1 MIIKRYG
8 AGIVLTFMIL
18 FLLSGMVL
26 LAFTSGT
33 ADMQPI
39 IMGVAFAAFIIA
51 QYNILKTVFKHLE
64 RFTLLIADFLC
75 IISMV
80 ILYRL
85 DPDTAQKQFIW
96 VLIGNVCMIITMLV
110 IRRSHD
116 FGKMNWIFMI
126 LAIGMLG
133 FTLLLGSTIG
143 GAKNWIKIAPGVT
156 IQPSEF
162 AKILFLIVTAYF
174 LSSRNRKRDMWPY
187 FLFTIA
193 CVGILVLST
202 DLGAA
207 LLFAGTFLIV
217 FYVGTGSLGITLG
230 AIGAFAGG
238 AFLSYKMFS
247 HVQTRV
253 EVWQD
258 PWATYNDKGYQIVQ
272 GLLAIASGG
281 LLGTGLGLG
290 MPEVIPVGTSDYI
303 FAAISEEFGII
314 VAIAIIALYL
324 VFIIRGILIAMDAR
338 TKFDKLLVFGATVM
352 LSLQSFIIIGG
363 VIKLIPLTG
372 ITMPFVSYGGSSML
386 SAMIQLGIIEGV
398 ALKNGEYEEAE
409 LVEMGGAVE

>member
-18 FLLSGMVL
+18 FLLSGMML
-26 LAFTSGT
+26 LSFVGGAF
-33 ADMQPI
+33 DMQALLVGGI
-39 IMGVAFAAFIIA
+39 FAVFIIL
-51 QYNILKTVFKHLE
+51 QYNILRKIFKHVE
-64 RFTLLIADFLC
+64 RFALLIADFLC
-75 IISMV
+75 IISIV

-85 DPDTAQKQFIW
+85 DPDTAMKQFMWI
-96 VLIGNVCMIITMLV
+96 LIGNVAMVIVMLV
-110 IRRSHD
+110 IKRAHD
-116 FGKMNWIFMI
+116 FGKANWIFMI
-126 LAIGMLG
+126 LAVGMLAL
-133 FTLLLGSTIG
+133 TLVLASTIG
-143 GAKNWIKIAPGVT
+143 GAKNWIKIGGISV
-156 IQPSEF
+156 QPSEF

-174 LSSRNRKRDMWPY
+174 LSSKNRKRDMWPY
-187 FLFTIA
+187 FVFTIA
-193 CVGILVLST
+193 CVGILVLSK

-217 FYVGTGSLGITLG
+217 FYVGTGNLAITLG
-230 AIGAFAGG
+230 ALGAFAGG
-238 AFLSYKMFS
+238 AFLSYKLFD
-247 HVQTRV
+247 HVKTRV

-281 LLGTGLGLG
+281 LIGTGLGLG

-338 TKFDKLLVFGATVM
+338 TTFDKLLVFGATVM

-372 ITMPFVSYGGSSML
+372 ITMPFVSAGGSSMIA
-386 SAMIQLGIIEGV
+386 SMMQLGIIEGV
-398 ALKNGEYEEAE
+398 ALKNGEHEEAE
-409 LVEMGGAVE
+409 LAEMGGAVE